1 MGRPFIF
8 HHAQGDAGNLPPHT
22 GPSQCHRTGVV
33 LMFLEVGEDVDQQ
46 FRIGKNIACPRL
58 KVNQNRVEPPLHQ
71 RVQKDGH
78 IGHHR
83 VLIGRAAV
91 ECRPSKVAELK
102 VRRGTTQPKVNALYK
117 DKGPAQFG
125 TRIHQV
131 DIGGARSQGCE
142 GHVSKG
148 QGRIGEPRRR
158 NGCGCGAGLPK

>member
-1 MGRPFIF
+1 MSASSSALAKMSP
-8 HHAQGDAGNLPPHT
+8 APASKST
-22 GPSQCHRTGVV
+22 RTG
-33 LMFLEVGEDVDQQ
+33 M
-46 FRIGKNIACPRL
+46 
-58 KVNQNRVEPPLHQ
+58 EPPLHQ
-71 RVQKDGH
+71 RVQEDGH
-78 IGHHR
+78 IGHHGVMFQR
-83 VLIGRAAV
+83 TAV
-91 ECRPSKVAELK
+91 ESRPTKIAEAK
-102 VRRGTTQPKVNALYK
+102 FRIGAIQAKVNALYK